1 MTRLTPGR
9 TLCWRIPTLM
19 FGGTCGLTRSVESPS
34 VSEVVSLA
42 ASSGAA
48 SEEAE
53 RSVAAGAPLEEESGS
68 SADRASAWEEL
79 AERPSAGLCK

>member
-53 RSVAAGAPLEEESGS
+53 RSVAAGSPPEESGP
-68 SADRASAWEEL
+68 SADRAGAGEEL
-79 AERPSAGLCK
+79 AEMPSVGLCK

>member
-1 MTRLTPGR
+1 MTRLNPGR
-9 TLCWRIPTLM
+9 MFGWRIPTLM
-19 FGGTCGLTRSVESPS
+19 FGGTCGLTRSAESPS
-34 VSEVVSLA
+34 LSEVASF

-53 RSVAAGAPLEEESGS
+53 RSAGAPLEEESGS
-68 SADRASAWEEL
+68 SADLASAGEEL

>member
-1 MTRLTPGR
+1 MTRLNPGR
-9 TLCWRIPTLM
+9 MFGWRIPTLM
-19 FGGTCGLTRSVESPS
+19 FGGTCGLTRSAESPS
-34 VSEVVSLA
+34 LSEVASF

-68 SADRASAWEEL
+68 SADLASAGEEL
-79 AERPSAGLCK
+79 AEKPSAGLCK

>member
-9 TLCWRIPTLM
+9 TLGWRIPTLM

-34 VSEVVSLA
+34 LSEVASF

-53 RSVAAGAPLEEESGS
+53 RSVAAGSPPEESGP
-68 SADRASAWEEL
+68 SADRAGAGEEL
-79 AERPSAGLCK
+79 AERLSVGLCK